1 MNLPAAI
8 NVYFVL
14 TFLAVTIGLIVAN
27 LKR

>member
-1 MNLPAAI
+1 MNLPGGI

-14 TFLAVTIGLIVAN
+14 MFLAVTVGLIVAN

>member
-1 MNLPAAI
+1 MNLPAGI

-14 TFLAVTIGLIVAN
+14 TFLAVTVGLIVAN

>member
-1 MNLPAAI
+1 MNLPVGI

-14 TFLAVTIGLIVAN
+14 MFLAVTVGLIVAN

>member
-1 MNLPAAI
+1 MNLPAGI

-14 TFLAVTIGLIVAN
+14 MFLAVTVGLIVAN